1 MKKILNDN
9 RGAAAVEFALI
20 APLLFAL
27 FFGIIEFGLYIY
39 NQQMLTNAAREG
51 ARVGI
56 LATDPRVPANSI
68 ESVVQNYCAG
78 SMITFGAQNNPILNP
93 NPPSGYASDAAF
105 GDHMQVVSTPIKKDG
120 EMKPIS
126 KQQVHNSKP
135 MAFLNVNCTES
146 RSDLAMWYT
155 FSAHTTP
162 NEHWKMPRRFPE
174 E

>member
-105 GDHMQVVSTPIKKDG
+105 GDQLVVIVRYQYS
-120 EMKPIS
+120 
-126 KQQVHNSKP
+126 
-135 MAFLNVNCTES
+135 FLVIPSFIPGINKLQNMV
-146 RSDLAMWYT
+146 A
-155 FSAHTTP
+155 SATMRY
-162 NEHWKMPRRFPE
+162 E
-174 E
+174 